1 MFRLPSALA
10 FLLVLG
16 LNVGQVAGAQLR
28 LGENLS
34 EAEFASLA
42 DALGDAIAFPLL
54 SIAAPLGALG
64 FEAVASVGGPTA
76 SGSAGWWR
84 NGVDGSPTLGVMPA
98 RRLVVRKGFPART
111 GVGLQAGQALD
122 QAFWGLEG
130 RWTLLEGGI
139 LVPSVTVR
147 GSHSRFLS
155 SPVGVEVSEV
165 GITVSKGL
173 ILVTPYAGVSYR
185 WTRAEGAW
193 GTESLLLAHH
203 RSERVVATVGAR
215 MALGPAFVVAEGFQG
230 SRRGILVGIGVRL

>member
-1 MFRLPSALA
+1 MSRLPSVLVL
-10 FLLVLG
+10 LLVVG
-16 LNVGQVAGAQLR
+16 LSGGQAAGGQLR

-34 EAEFASLA
+34 EEEFASLA

-64 FEAVASVGGPTA
+64 FEAVASAGGPMA
-76 SGSAGWWR
+76 SSSAGWWR
-84 NGVDGSPTLGVMPA
+84 NGVEGSPTLGVMPG
-98 RRLVVRKGFPART
+98 RRLVVRKGLPARM
-111 GVGLQAGQALD
+111 GVGFQAGQVLD
-122 QAFWGLEG
+122 QSFWGVEG

-147 GSHSRFLS
+147 GSHSRLVS
-155 SPVGVEVSEV
+155 SPVGVEVSEI
-165 GITVSKGL
+165 GLSVSKGL
-173 ILVTPYAGVSYR
+173 VLVTPYAGVSYR

-203 RSERVVATVGAR
+203 RSERVVVNVGAR
-215 MALGPAFVVAEGFQG
+215 VALGPAFVVAEGFQG